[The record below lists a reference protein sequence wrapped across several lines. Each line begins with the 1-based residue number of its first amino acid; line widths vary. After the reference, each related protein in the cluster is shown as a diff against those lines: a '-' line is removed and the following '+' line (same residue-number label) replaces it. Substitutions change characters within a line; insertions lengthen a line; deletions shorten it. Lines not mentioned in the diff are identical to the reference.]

1 MAVGLPESPAQSYS
15 VLIPFP
21 GANESLA
28 LPSSASSQAASWYLL
43 LSSVWSLVSG
53 QLGDM
58 MDMNMEVL
66 NALQPRIQV
75 IGENDY
81 DLFIR

>member
-1 MAVGLPESPAQSYS
+1 M
-15 VLIPFP
+15 
-21 GANESLA
+21 A